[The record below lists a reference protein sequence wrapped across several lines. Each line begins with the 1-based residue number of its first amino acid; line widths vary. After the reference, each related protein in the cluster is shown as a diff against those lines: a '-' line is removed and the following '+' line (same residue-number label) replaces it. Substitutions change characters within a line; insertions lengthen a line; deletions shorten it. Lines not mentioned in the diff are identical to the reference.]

1 MKKLFLILFLLSS
14 YNYSAGENACG
25 SLEECDDFSSDV
37 HDLYSLQR
45 GLGLYMNYC
54 SSCHSLKLL
63 RWNRLQK
70 DLVIPEN
77 IITEDL
83 IRTADTK
90 IADHMTFGIPEKS
103 PIGAPDLTLRTRVR
117 GDDWIYTYLR
127 TFYEDSSQTS
137 GSNNLVYVGTSMPN
151 VLAGLQGNQALD
163 IDGIIV
169 KVAEGSMTR
178 EEFDDSMRDLVNFL
192 AYASEP
198 ARITR
203 EKNGIFVILFFI
215 VFTAVMNLLYR
226 EYAKELK

>member
-1 MKKLFLILFLLSS
+1 MKKLYLILFLLSG
-14 YNYSAGENACG
+14 YSFSGENACG

-37 HDLYSLQR
+37 HDTYSLQR

-83 IRTADTK
+83 IRTPDTK
-90 IADHMTFGIPEKS
+90 IADHMTFGIPDKS

-163 IDGIIV
+163 IDGNIV
-169 KVAEGSMTR
+169 KVSEGSMTR